1 LVWTTLTI
9 KISNRALSIPAIL
22 AVRTT
27 PFAVRNLPG
36 VAPEADL
43 RLALPTAASGA
54 TESNRVCGRDVDDT
68 DVLVLVLENDA
79 CQQGEVGG
87 GVIADNR
94 NLFLPRVL
102 F

>member
-1 LVWTTLTI
+1 MTI
-9 KISNRALSIPAIL
+9 KVSNKALSIPAIL

-27 PFAVRNLPG
+27 PFTVRNLPG

-68 DVLVLVLENDA
+68 DVLV
-79 CQQGEVGG
+79 
-87 GVIADNR
+87 
-94 NLFLPRVL
+94 
-102 F
+102 